1 MKRLFLSLVLLLSAG
16 PVAAAE
22 PATLRIGLDTA
33 LAAAQR
39 NSATLQAFAAD
50 RLAAERRA
58 ASRQSPLWPRLTLDA
73 SYRYI
78 SEIPA
83 LTVAG
88 RTQPLGASDNYSLGP
103 TLNWT
108 LWDQGSLREA
118 WRSAQA
124 VSRARDADQKA
135 TGLQIRLKLRL
146 AYAQAQ
152 LALEAVRSLGDSLRL
167 AQSQHAD
174 IRKRL
179 RAGAASRTDQLSAH
193 QDVLGRRRQYR
204 QARADLAGALRE
216 LFALTGEEPAADLS
230 LPLDA
235 SAAAGLPADVEPP
248 SVIVALDAPEDS
260 MRSLAAAEQRPQD
273 LDPPALRA
281 WTALADSSRRA
292 ARSARAGLWPSL
304 QLSART
310 SADYPNGPIL
320 QTINQNTVGLF
331 ASLPLFED
339 GRTRR
344 QAAELEAQA
353 TAGDW
358 RREAARRD
366 LARDWLQAKDQL
378 AGLKVQREIN
388 RQAAAEAR
396 ELSRLTYESYQ
407 AGRATYLEVQSA
419 NLRELEARVQC
430 ARTDTQLVMQLSVL
444 ASLSEKE

>member
-1 MKRLFLSLVLLLSAG
+1 MNALLLCLAVLG
-16 PVAAAE
+16 QNQLCAE
-22 PATLRIGLDTA
+22 PVQLRIGLDTA
-33 LAAAQR
+33 LEAAQH
-39 NSATLQAFAAD
+39 NSAVLQAVEAD
-50 RLAAERRA
+50 RQAAEKRA

-73 SYRYI
+73 SYKYI

-88 RTQPLGASDNYSLGP
+88 RSQPLGANDNYSLGP

-124 VSRARDADQKA
+124 VSRARDADLKA

-174 IRKRL
+174 IGKRL
-179 RAGAASRTDQLSAH
+179 RAGAASRTDELSAH
-193 QDVLGRRRQYR
+193 QDVLERRRQYR

-216 LFALTGEEPAADLS
+216 LYALTGEEPAADLS

-248 SVIVALDAPEDS
+248 SVIVALDVPEDS
-260 MRSLAAAEQRPQD
+260 MKSLAAAEDWPQD

-281 WTALADSSRRA
+281 WAALAESSRRA

-320 QTINQNTVGLF
+320 ETINQNIVGVF
-331 ASLPLFED
+331 ASLPLFEN

-344 QAAELEAQA
+344 QTAELEAQA
-353 TAGDW
+353 AAGDW
-358 RREAARRD
+358 RREGARRD
-366 LARDWLQAKDQL
+366 MVRDWLKAKDQL
-378 AGLKVQREIN
+378 AGLKAQREIN
-388 RQAAAEAR
+388 RQAASEAL
-396 ELSRLTYESYQ
+396 ELSRLTYESYK